1 MTKRH
6 LSPSDARD
14 NEDNDNIKRVC
25 SEEASDRYADY
36 IICLHYCNCSLM
48 CWPRAEVYFL
58 YLLSTHNTTPVK
70 LLR

>member
-14 NEDNDNIKRVC
+14 HEENDNIKRVC

-36 IICLHYCNCSLM
+36 IICLHYLQLQPDVLASG
-48 CWPRAEVYFL
+48 
-58 YLLSTHNTTPVK
+58 
-70 LLR
+70 